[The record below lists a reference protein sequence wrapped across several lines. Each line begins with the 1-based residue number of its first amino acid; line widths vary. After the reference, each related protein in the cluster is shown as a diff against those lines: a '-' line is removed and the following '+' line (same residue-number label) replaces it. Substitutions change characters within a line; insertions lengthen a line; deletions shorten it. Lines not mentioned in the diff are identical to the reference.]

1 MSLEEA
7 ISHCKEVI
15 NSCTNESC
23 KLDHEELFSYLTELK
38 TKRSQIDNTLRF
50 RVNANETIGINEF
63 LEEHRNCCRD
73 YLGKEFF
80 STTGGNFSYIITPTG
95 LGNIIEVRCNSCGCI
110 KDITDS
116 SDW

>member
-7 ISHCKEVI
+7 ISHCEEVI

-23 KLDHEELFSYLTELK
+23 KLDHEELLSYLTELK

-50 RVNANETIGINEF
+50 RVNANE
-63 LEEHRNCCRD
+63 
-73 YLGKEFF
+73 
-80 STTGGNFSYIITPTG
+80 
-95 LGNIIEVRCNSCGCI
+95 VRCTSCGCI

>member
-1 MSLEEA
+1 MRNFL
-7 ISHCKEVI
+7 VI
-15 NSCTNESC
+15 
-23 KLDHEELFSYLTELK
+23 TELK

-80 STTGGNFSYIITPTG
+80 FQLQEAISHT
-95 LGNIIEVRCNSCGCI
+95 L
-110 KDITDS
+110 
-116 SDW
+116 